1 MTVTNWIVFRERLLE
16 SASLFYSIYKYIL
29 YIQIISIYYVYTRFD
44 LEIRQISFTFLGIF
58 LRVLVQVLIYE
69 FKLHEE

>member
-1 MTVTNWIVFRERLLE
+1 MTVTNWIVFHERLLE

-29 YIQIISIYYVYTRFD
+29 YIQIISIYYVYTKFD